1 MSSRRQRA
9 YDQAKPRDDQTQLQF
24 TNYKFWASISVQE
37 LDVLQRI
44 CIFGRK
50 IKYYFS
56 FDLSCCDRPGHYM
69 EKEGDSIL
77 ADFLTDYAA

>member
-9 YDQAKPRDDQTQLQF
+9 YDQAKPRDDQTQLQL

-50 IKYYFS
+50 IKYFS
-56 FDLSCCDRPGHYM
+56 FDLSRCDRPGHYI
-69 EKEGDSIL
+69 EEEGDSIL
-77 ADFLTDYAA
+77 ADFLTDYVA